1 MKYYIVDAFADELFK
16 GNQAGVCVLSAWPDS
31 GLMQNIA
38 AENNL
43 AETAFVIK
51 RDDHFDLRWF
61 TPEAE
66 MDLCGHATLA
76 AAFVISNFIDK
87 NATDMRFHTKSGLL
101 TVKKVRDLF
110 ELDFPARKSRPADIT
125 PGIAQAFPFPIL
137 EAHSSRDLILLVDS
151 EGYVKNYAPDYE
163 LLKQIHGSFAVVLT
177 AKGSDADF
185 VSRFF
190 APGAGI
196 PEDPVTG
203 SSHCSLIPFWSE
215 RLGKAKM
222 VAKQL
227 SRRSGT
233 LFCENCGDRVKI
245 SGKAV
250 LYLQGDININI
261 QWADNCTEGYNPCK
275 A

>member
-16 GNQAGVCVLSAWPDS
+16 GNQAGVCVLNEWPDS

-43 AETAFVIK
+43 AETAFVLN
-51 RDDHFDLRWF
+51 RGDHFDLRWF
-61 TPEAE
+61 TPEVE

-76 AAFVISNFIDK
+76 TAFVISHFVDK
-87 NATDMRFHTKSGLL
+87 NAADMRLHTKSGLL
-101 TVKKVRDLF
+101 TVKKANDLF
-110 ELDFPARKSRPADIT
+110 ELDFPARKPCQTYIT
-125 PGIAQAFPFPIL
+125 PQITQAFPFPIL
-137 EAHSSRDLILLVDS
+137 EAHISRDLILLVGS
-151 EGYVKNYAPDYE
+151 EGFVKDYSLNYE
-163 LLKQIHGSFAVVLT
+163 LLNQIPGCFAVVIT
-177 AKGSDADF
+177 SKGSDADF

-203 SSHCSLIPFWSE
+203 SSHCSLIPLWSE
-215 RLGKAKM
+215 KLGKTKM

-227 SRRSGT
+227 SRRGGT

-250 LYLQGDININI
+250 LYLQGDINI
-261 QWADNCTEGYNPCK
+261 
-275 A
+275 